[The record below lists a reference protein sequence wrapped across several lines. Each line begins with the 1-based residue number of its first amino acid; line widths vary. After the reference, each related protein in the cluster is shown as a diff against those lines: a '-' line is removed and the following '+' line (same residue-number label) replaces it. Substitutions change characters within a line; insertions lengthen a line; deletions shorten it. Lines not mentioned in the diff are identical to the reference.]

1 MFKIFP
7 RLGPLNKQAR
17 LNQLGLRFCLFF
29 YFFYLFFKFY
39 LFIFCAFIVVQERI
53 LLGSMYSSAVV
64 DILVKIAAMYCVVYS
79 GIFSSRYI
87 QEIEIIQSTVFS
99 KVLWLFESR
108 SYKLT
113 KRFELLQ
120 KVMTWTCPVTLM
132 TLILVGW
139 LVGCLGLTA
148 L

>member
-1 MFKIFP
+1 
-7 RLGPLNKQAR
+7 
-17 LNQLGLRFCLFF
+17 
-29 YFFYLFFKFY
+29 
-39 LFIFCAFIVVQERI
+39 
-53 LLGSMYSSAVV
+53 MYSSAVV